1 MRRTRS
7 VGFGALV
14 LAVSTALA
22 SVTVVGVT
30 AGTAGAGASV
40 AKNDPG
46 IGSAEALASPTCDRA
61 TKRVKMQSYSAPLC
75 VKPWK
80 EGDDNGG
87 ATARGRHRQGH
98 QGRGAHR

>member
-1 MRRTRS
+1 MKHRLRS
-7 VGFGALV
+7 LGALV

-30 AGTAGAGASV
+30 AGTAGVAASV

-46 IGSAEALASPTCDRA
+46 IGSAEALANPTCDPA
-61 TKRVKMQSYSAPLC
+61 TKRVKFQSYSAPLC

-80 EGDDNGG
+80 
-87 ATARGRHRQGH
+87 RR
-98 QGRGAHR
+98 